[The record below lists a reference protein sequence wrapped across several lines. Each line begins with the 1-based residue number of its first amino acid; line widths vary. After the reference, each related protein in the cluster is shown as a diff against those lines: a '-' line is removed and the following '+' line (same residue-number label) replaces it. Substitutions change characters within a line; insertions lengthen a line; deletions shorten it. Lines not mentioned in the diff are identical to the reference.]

1 MLVQDVRMPIQ
12 PAVPVVASPSPGAT
26 ATNTGRAEEDPRLK
40 WGARTRGAGLAAD
53 FTDLDRALIR
63 AVTGEDVGLVGD
75 GDLSPFA
82 TQILLD
88 RRHRRLPPGR
98 EIDLSYLMRTS
109 RRLAGLGE
117 HNPFSGDALNRAV
130 QFVQSRATGRLDVV
144 L

>member
-1 MLVQDVRMPIQ
+1 MIVQDVRMPIQ

-40 WGARTRGAGLAAD
+40 WGARGAGAARAAD

-63 AVTGEDVGLVGD
+63 AVTGEDVGVISD
-75 GDLSPFA
+75 ADLSPFA

-88 RRHRRLPPGR
+88 RRHRRLPRGR
-98 EIDLSYLMRTS
+98 EVDLDYLTRTH
-109 RRLAGLGE
+109 RRLSGLGDA
-117 HNPFSGDALNRAV
+117 NPFSGAQLRRAV
-130 QFVQSRATGRLDVV
+130 EFVRGRAGGRLDVV